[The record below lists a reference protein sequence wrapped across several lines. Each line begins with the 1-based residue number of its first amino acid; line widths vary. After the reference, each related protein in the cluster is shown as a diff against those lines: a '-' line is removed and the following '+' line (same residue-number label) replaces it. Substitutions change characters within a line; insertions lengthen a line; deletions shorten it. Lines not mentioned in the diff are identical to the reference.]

1 MFSLPLIHFMVRF
14 KYVFEKKHISK
25 IFNPFLSYHN
35 ENPKIHSIYSAY
47 VHNASISKNSRT
59 ACKFVLVACMCASPI
74 SPLLEVNDLHF
85 PV

>member
-1 MFSLPLIHFMVRF
+1 MIFILIFMFSLPLIHFMVRF

-47 VHNASISKNSRT
+47 VHNASFYLKELKNS
-59 ACKFVLVACMCASPI
+59 M
-74 SPLLEVNDLHF
+74 
-85 PV
+85 